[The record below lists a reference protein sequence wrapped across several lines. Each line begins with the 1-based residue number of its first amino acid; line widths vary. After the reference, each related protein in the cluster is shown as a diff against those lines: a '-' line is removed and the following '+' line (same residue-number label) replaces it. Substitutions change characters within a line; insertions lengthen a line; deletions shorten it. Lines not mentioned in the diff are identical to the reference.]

1 MTAHT
6 LQDKRGRNANSQRP
20 VDRLA
25 LVSVLGAAVCA
36 ALAAIVIMA
45 PEAMSSLTA
54 GTAVMYDAMI
64 WMAEICRFD

>member
-1 MTAHT
+1 MTAQT
-6 LQDKRGRNANSQRP
+6 LQNKRLRNGHAKRP

-25 LVSVLGAAVCA
+25 LISVLGAAVCST
-36 ALAAIVIMA
+36 LAAIVIMA
-45 PEAMSSLTA
+45 PEAMSYLTA